1 MNFIFVD
8 LEYNRLEFGKTKF
21 KKSKYTEKP
30 LMNELLQI
38 CIVVTN
44 DRFKVL
50 SDFNLYVK
58 PTLTEKVSKSI
69 AEKTKLD
76 ENKLKK
82 IGKPLGTACDKL
94 RMYLNKYNV
103 SDSFVITWGT
113 DDIRVIDENL
123 MASGMSLENNLKNID
138 LQVVFANRN
147 GFYDECN
154 VMEHVSL
161 INAGLMSGVS
171 VPYDNAHNAMVDVDI
186 TIGVAKSIGSKFIL
200 DTKNQMPRK
209 KAQNTMIA
217 VGEYKIKYR
226 PIVMGSTIRIK
237 HKGDEWNTIALDDN
251 YESKICE
258 FVGDKEVAS
267 TMFLKIE
274 GMRNINEE
282 NGVIK

>member
-103 SDSFVITWGT
+103 SDSFVVTWGT

-200 DTKNQMPRK
+200 DTKNQIPRK
-209 KAQNTMIA
+209 KAQI
-217 VGEYKIKYR
+217 
-226 PIVMGSTIRIK
+226 
-237 HKGDEWNTIALDDN
+237 L
-251 YESKICE
+251 
-258 FVGDKEVAS
+258 
-267 TMFLKIE
+267 
-274 GMRNINEE
+274 
-282 NGVIK
+282 